1 MTNNSSNVRS
11 QDGEAGQINGW
22 NRSVL
27 YFAISIW
34 AILFLISIIGN
45 TWVSILCCKRLQ
57 FLGIKS
63 YYFFSLS
70 LADLIF
76 TLSTLFYVLNIVL
89 SVTIFNNFTC
99 KLFYYVINTSH
110 GASVFNLLLLTYNRY
125 VAVMW
130 PLRAFTSQT
139 KSKVRKTLYV
149 TWFLALFPY
158 LPLLFLYTVNKEGE
172 SQSRHHCSQTSR
184 PFISSLYYALVTFFM
199 YLLPLVTIIVAY
211 SKICIR
217 LCLTSNR
224 IGTFSTYRRRKKAIK
239 LLVIIVTLFFILW
252 TPFNVM
258 LVVIFVLKISSNS
271 LHMAWAISS
280 LLVLVNA
287 SINPWLYLIMSR
299 GKNGPEN
306 FTPINSPEVMRLRK
320 I

>member
-1 MTNNSSNVRS
+1 MTNNSSNVNS
-11 QDGEAGQINGW
+11 QDIDGQINGW
-22 NRSVL
+22 NRRLLISS
-27 YFAISIW
+27 ISIW
-34 AILFLISIIGN
+34 AIFFLISFIGN
-45 TWVSILCCKRLQ
+45 TWVSILCCKRLH

-63 YYFFSLS
+63 YYFFSLA

-89 SVTIFNNFTC
+89 PVSIFNNFTC
-99 KLFYYVINTSH
+99 KLFYYAINTSH

-125 VAVMW
+125 VAVMS

-139 KSKVRKTLYV
+139 KSKVRKTLLM

-158 LPLLFLYTVNKEGE
+158 SPLFFLYNVNKEKGE
-172 SQSRHHCSQTSR
+172 SRRQHCSQTSS
-184 PFISSLYYALVTFFM
+184 PFITSLYYALVTFFM
-199 YLLPLVTIIVAY
+199 YLMPLMAIIVAY

-217 LCLTSNR
+217 LSCTTNR
-224 IGTFSTYRRRKKAIK
+224 IGTLGTYRRRKKAIK

-258 LVVIFVLKISSNS
+258 LIVIFVFKINFNR
-271 LHMAWAISS
+271 LNMAWAFST

-299 GKNGPEN
+299 RTNGSVKS
-306 FTPINSPEVMRLRK
+306 TPRIIKLEKL
-320 I
+320 